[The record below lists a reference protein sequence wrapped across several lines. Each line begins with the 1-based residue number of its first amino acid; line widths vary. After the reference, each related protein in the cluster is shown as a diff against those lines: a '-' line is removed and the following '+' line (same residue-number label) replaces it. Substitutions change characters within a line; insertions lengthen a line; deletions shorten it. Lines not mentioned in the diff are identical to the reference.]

1 LQLRSF
7 SAPTT
12 LILDPVSQINSRA
25 QTCAMRCCTL
35 PFLST
40 SDTSS
45 DIEPQIT
52 VTTNIDGTETMFVR
66 HR

>member
-1 LQLRSF
+1 
-7 SAPTT
+7 
-12 LILDPVSQINSRA
+12 
-25 QTCAMRCCTL
+25 MRCCTL